1 VTQFVSTRDFD
12 AQFLRMSFQNT
23 IEKHPDT
30 ATGEKAQERAKERS
44 LEHAVD

>member
-1 VTQFVSTRDFD
+1 VTQFVITRVFD

>member
-1 VTQFVSTRDFD
+1 MTQFVITRVFD

-30 ATGEKAQERAKERS
+30 ATAEKAQECANERS
-44 LEHAVD
+44 FENAVD